1 MGVTMVR
8 ITISGRAGSG
18 TSTLVNG
25 LVEHFDWGFING
37 GQIFRDE
44 AQRRGLTLSEFDEL
58 CKSEVEVDREL
69 DSILQAKMLE
79 EGGEEIVE
87 SRLAGW
93 WAYKLSL
100 PCIRLWLHVDQEER
114 ARRVTLREGLNTED
128 ALANIIERATVLKE
142 RFQMLYGLEPGDP
155 EPYTHIIDGTKL
167 DAEQLLAKVITLLED
182 SK

>member
-1 MGVTMVR
+1 
-8 ITISGRAGSG
+8 
-18 TSTLVNG
+18 
-25 LVEHFDWGFING
+25 
-37 GQIFRDE
+37 
-44 AQRRGLTLSEFDEL
+44 
-58 CKSEVEVDREL
+58 
-69 DSILQAKMLE
+69 MLE
-79 EGGEEIVE
+79 EGGEEIFE